1 MRFVFDTYT
10 LCIWVEYT
18 VYTYEI
24 HGVYTQNT
32 KYIITIHNKQIIID
46 LCIRNY
52 ETTYG
57 CLVLVEI

>member
-1 MRFVFDTYT
+1 MRFVFDIYT
-10 LCIWVEYT
+10 LCIWAEYT
-18 VYTYEI
+18 VYTYET

-57 CLVLVEI
+57 CLVLLEI

>member
-10 LCIWVEYT
+10 LCIQAIYT
-18 VYTYEI
+18 MYMYEI
-24 HGVYTQNT
+24 HDVYTQNT
-32 KYIITIHNKQIIID
+32 KYIITIHKKQIIID

-52 ETTYG
+52 ETTYD

>member
-1 MRFVFDTYT
+1 MK
-10 LCIWVEYT
+10 YT
-18 VYTYEI
+18 VYMYEI

>member
-10 LCIWVEYT
+10 LCIWAEYT
-18 VYTYEI
+18 VYMYEI

-46 LCIRNY
+46 LYIRNY
-52 ETTYG
+52 ETTYD

>member
-10 LCIWVEYT
+10 LCIWAEHT
-18 VYTYEI
+18 VYMYEI
-24 HGVYTQNT
+24 HGVYTHYT
-32 KYIITIHNKQIIID
+32 KYIITFHNKQIIID

-52 ETTYG
+52 ETTYD